1 VSRSTR
7 FPVRANRV
15 QARVVLL
22 AAHTR
27 HPVRACR
34 FRRVLNS
41 VFEKIFEG
49 APNYEE
55 LQLLNAEDLVAVL
68 DNLVSK
74 EALADMHVYVEK
86 LLQGEVD
93 ALFELVCTSLL
104 RKLPNV
110 KSVTK
115 SICRLIAKTSVTH
128 GDGDD
133 ASEQENDLEAR
144 FNKSVDRLVK
154 AEQQLRDIEVRDRA
168 ECANRRR
175 VCRMQLSVPWDR
187 SEAERLSTDFKM
199 LSGHI
204 APQATVDPEQIDDLL
219 VGLRDLDSTTA
230 PTQAELNVSFPG
242 HNVDSI
248 VLPHK
253 TCVGELRLFSLLRQA
268 VDDRCDIGQPGDCSP
283 YATEMRQ
290 FLVDVLRTKPLKPL
304 HGALAAFVTQFSAS
318 IEILCSARRGSDDA
332 AVVLTR
338 PQSVSTVGLEPIVV
352 RLLYDSHT
360 GGLYLVRHPKK
371 RRHAF
376 EFDDARARHSSTD
389 GAPVAVGR
397 AAAAVTDGT
406 GLARAGPAR
415 SSVRATSAKGSK
427 RSAADANLSSKSKR
441 RRQPDAIVPAEPV
454 AVRPPQQWPD
464 VPVPDHSGFIV
475 RQSVTQ
481 NGRPF
486 FFDKTRGPRGTSFWC
501 DERHTWEGVVRENEE
516 RSRAEARAQRG
527 SASPARVGPSTAA
540 AVMANQIQVQARQR
554 RAKSKG
560 SK

>member
-1 VSRSTR
+1 
-7 FPVRANRV
+7 
-15 QARVVLL
+15 
-22 AAHTR
+22 
-27 HPVRACR
+27 
-34 FRRVLNS
+34 VLNS

-68 DNLVSK
+68 DNLVSE
-74 EALADMHVYVEK
+74 EALAGMQVYVEK

-187 SEAERLSTDFKM
+187 SEAERLSTDFRM

-219 VGLRDLDSTTA
+219 VGLRDRDPDSTTA
-230 PTQAELNVSFPG
+230 PTQAELNVSFPR

-248 VLPHK
+248 VMPHT

-268 VDDRCDIGQPGDCSP
+268 VDDRCDLGQPGDRSP
-283 YATEMRQ
+283 HATEMRQ

-318 IEILCSARRGSDDA
+318 IEILYSTRGGSDAA
-332 AVVLTR
+332 AVVLTP

-360 GGLYLVRHPKK
+360 GGLYLVRHPKT

-376 EFDDARARHSSTD
+376 EFDDARARDSSTG
-389 GAPVAVGR
+389 GAPVTIGR

-427 RSAADANLSSKSKR
+427 RSAADANLSSNPKR
-441 RRQPDAIVPAEPV
+441 RRQPDAIVSAEPV

-475 RQSVTQ
+475 RQSVSQ

-527 SASPARVGPSTAA
+527 SASPAPVGPSTAA
-540 AVMANQIQVQARQR
+540 AVMANQILAQARQR